1 MSINRFLYQPG
12 KRGTLQPIIPLRVL
26 MKNSWYLVKAY
37 VDSGADYSVFQ
48 PQIAIESEL
57 DYRAGRG
64 ISLQVGN
71 GVIIPVYLQ
80 DLEIQLGRE
89 KFICPIGFSDRL
101 GVSFNVL
108 GKQGIFDKFKICF
121 LESQGIISLES

>member
-12 KRGTLQPIIPLRVL
+12 KKGILQPIIPVGVL

-37 VDSGADYSVFQ
+37 VNSGADYSVFQ
-48 PQIAIESEL
+48 PQISIDAEL
-57 DYRAGRG
+57 DYRAGKR

-71 GVIIPVYLQ
+71 GVLIPVYLH

-89 KFICPIGFSDRL
+89 RFTCPIGFSDRL

-121 LESQGIISLES
+121 LESQGIISFES